1 MHTILSVLIVFL
13 FTCGRQQAPAVATGE
28 LFSLAEAEKIL
39 GEPATL
45 GNNTEG
51 FDGQS
56 GFHNIDYTA
65 KDTDRVSGKLGA
77 IYLLMQ
83 SYKTEAGAQER
94 YTTIKTANEPHG
106 IETLTGVGDEAYF
119 HTDNENFLFIMA
131 RKGVKV
137 LTMKVNKVTSKT
149 SVDAFNKVARKIVG
163 KM

>member
-13 FTCGRQQAPAVATGE
+13 FTYGPQQAPAVGMGE
-28 LFSLAEAEKIL
+28 LFTLAEAEKIL

-56 GFHNIDYTA
+56 GFHNIDYVA

-83 SYKTEAGAQER
+83 SYKDDAGAQER
-94 YTTIKTANEPHG
+94 YATIKTANERAG
-106 IETLTGVGDEAYF
+106 IETLTDVGDEAYF
-119 HTDNENFLFIMA
+119 HSDNENFLFIMA

-149 SVDAFNKVARKIVG
+149 SVDAFNSVARKIVA

>member
-1 MHTILSVLIVFL
+1 MHTILSVLIVLL
-13 FTCGRQQAPAVATGE
+13 FTCGKQKAPVMAEGE
-28 LFSLAEAEKIL
+28 LFSLADAEKIL
-39 GEPATL
+39 GEPAKL
-45 GNNTEG
+45 SNNTEG

-65 KDTDRVSGKLGA
+65 NDTDRVSGKLGA

-83 SYKTEAGAQER
+83 SYTTEAGAQER
-94 YTTIKTANEPHG
+94 YAKIKTANERAG
-106 IETLTGVGDEAYF
+106 IETLTDVGDEAYF

-149 SVDAFNKVARKIVG
+149 SRAAFDKVARKIVG